1 MKLDAT
7 DDFVSTEQ
15 TGMTVTAVTLATP
28 SVTVDAS
35 GSTADNDWLV
45 RAGATDAS
53 GAVEMT
59 GISAVIS
66 ASAYG
71 GLNAATAGQE
81 FWAGNVNST
90 GGAFDSDNLH
100 ALFNQTRIASG
111 SAPSAIYTTFG
122 LVREYFNELQSQVTY
137 VEPMKLEG
145 GFKVLSFFNI
155 PFIGDVE
162 CPLGNIYMPDEE
174 AIHFAADAD
183 WAPLDEEGHML
194 KWVTGYDKWE
204 WALQRDIEL
213 VASRR
218 NSSAKMTGLTDSG
231 Y

>member
-1 MKLDAT
+1 
-7 DDFVSTEQ
+7 
-15 TGMTVTAVTLATP
+15 
-28 SVTVDAS
+28 
-35 GSTADNDWLV
+35 
-45 RAGATDAS
+45 
-53 GAVEMT
+53 
-59 GISAVIS
+59 
-66 ASAYG
+66 
-71 GLNAATAGQE
+71 
-81 FWAGNVNST
+81 
-90 GGAFDSDNLH
+90 
-100 ALFNQTRIASG
+100 
-111 SAPSAIYTTFG
+111 
-122 LVREYFNELQSQVTY
+122 VTY

-162 CPLGNIYMPDEE
+162 CPLGNIYMPDQE